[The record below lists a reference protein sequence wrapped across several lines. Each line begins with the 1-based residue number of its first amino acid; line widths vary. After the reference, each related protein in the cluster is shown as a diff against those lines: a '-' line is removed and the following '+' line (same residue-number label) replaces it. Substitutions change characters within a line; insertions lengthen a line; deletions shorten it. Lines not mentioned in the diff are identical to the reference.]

1 LKKVGLG
8 LILAGLAVIFLYTAY
23 TIITLP
29 KMHMMLRLGI
39 IGLLTG
45 FLMLALGLVLER
57 KKDEEAEKD
66 DIGKY

>member
-1 LKKVGLG
+1 
-8 LILAGLAVIFLYTAY
+8 
-23 TIITLP
+23 
-29 KMHMMLRLGI
+29 MMLRLGI